1 MADDEEDEKPAKK
14 GGGGDSDAG
23 GDSESGEGGGGGGKS
38 FSPLKILLFVG
49 VPVVLLLAIG
59 LTAYFLGW
67 LSFLGGGEEVVEEE
81 HAVPV
86 QNAVFID
93 LPRMT
98 VNLATTGN
106 QRALLQLTMSVEV
119 ANEGMRPA
127 VEAVLPRV
135 VDAFQ
140 IFLRDLRVED
150 LAGTRGTYRLKE
162 EMLTRANAALAPLRV
177 EDVLF
182 REMLVQ

>member
-1 MADDEEDEKPAKK
+1 MADEEEDEKPKGK
-14 GGGGDSDAG
+14 GGGDAG
-23 GDSESGEGGGGGGKS
+23 EGGDAEGGEGGGGGGRS
-38 FSPLKILLFVG
+38 FSPMKIILFVG
-49 VPVVLLLAIG
+49 VPLILLLGVGI
-59 LTAYFLGW
+59 TAYFMGW
-67 LSFLGGGEEVVEEE
+67 LSFLGGGGEEAAKEE
-81 HAVPV
+81 AAPV
-86 QNAVFID
+86 QATVFID

-119 ANEGMRPA
+119 ANEKLKPQ

>member
-1 MADDEEDEKPAKK
+1 MADDEEDEKPKGKGRAADAEGGDDAEGGEGK
-14 GGGGDSDAG
+14 GGGGP
-23 GDSESGEGGGGGGKS
+23 S
-38 FSPLKILLFVG
+38 FSPKKIILFVG
-49 VPVVLLLAIG
+49 VPLLLLLSVG
-59 LTAYFLGW
+59 VTAYFMGW
-67 LSFLGGGEEVVEEE
+67 LSFLGGGGDEAEVKQT
-81 HAVPV
+81 APV
-86 QNAVFID
+86 HTAVFID

-106 QRALLQLTMSVEV
+106 QRALLQLAMSVEV
-119 ANEGMRPA
+119 ANEQMKPA
-127 VEAVLPRV
+127 VEAALPRV
-135 VDAFQ
+135 IDAFQ

-162 EMLTRANAALAPLRV
+162 EMLTRANAALSPMRV

>member
-1 MADDEEDEKPAKK
+1 MADDEEDEKPKGK
-14 GGGGDSDAG
+14 GGEGGEG
-23 GDSESGEGGGGGGKS
+23 GEGEGGGEGGGGGRS
-38 FSPLKILLFVG
+38 FSPMKIILFVG
-49 VPVVLLLAIG
+49 VPLILLLSVG
-59 LTAYFLGW
+59 VTAYFMGW
-67 LSFLGGGEEVVEEE
+67 LSFLGGGEEEAEVQQ
-81 HAVPV
+81 AGPV
-86 QNAVFID
+86 QAAVFID

-106 QRALLQLTMSVEV
+106 QRALLQLAMSVEV
-119 ANEGMRPA
+119 ANEQMRPA

-135 VDAFQ
+135 IDAFQ

-162 EMLTRANAALAPLRV
+162 EMLTRANAALAPMRI